1 MKIIRIKNSI
11 KLFEIDNLYD
21 QLNEKSNEKIDLRLP
36 RSIDKY
42 FFSLAPSIIQFAA
55 TWIRSEKKGS
65 LIIDLSLDDIQ
76 TAEKYY
82 EQEIFFPIISMAW
95 NDIKI
100 CNLAG
105 DNLRPF
111 LRQFQNKFILQ
122 MRKAKAM
129 KGEKL
134 LLLNLDHFDAE
145 SGILSFFE
153 NNGSFDA
160 VEHDLNVILKQPITS
175 DVIKY
180 ARSKAEIEK
189 KFGDIVGIIFELMKN
204 TFEWG
209 KKNELGVP
217 WNPNI
222 RGLYIRAY
230 KNNLKNILSENASD
244 KNIIEYFSHP
254 SLEINDSHEVFFIEI
269 SVFDTGS
276 GFIKKFNNK
285 MNLKDD
291 FEILKSCLIKHQ
303 TSSQGNLENDKG
315 IGLDRI
321 LNSIDDNGFIRI
333 KTDKYCVFRNM
344 IKDRYR
350 LSENYN
356 PDIMQLF
363 DWQTGSEKLLSLN
376 NDCSGTLVSILYPIS
391 LTNKNDD
398 E

>member
-1 MKIIRIKNSI
+1 MKEIRIKNSI
-11 KLFEIDNLYD
+11 KLFEVDNLYD
-21 QLNEKSNEKIDLRLP
+21 QLNENLSDKIDLRLP
-36 RSIDKY
+36 RSVDKY
-42 FFSLAPSIIQFAA
+42 FFSLAPSLIQFAA
-55 TWIRSEKKGS
+55 TWIRSEKKGK
-65 LIIDLSLDDIQ
+65 LIVDLNLEDTS

-82 EQEIFFPIISMAW
+82 EQEIFFPIISLAW
-95 NDIKI
+95 NDVPIT
-100 CNLAG
+100 NLLG

-111 LRQFQNKFILQ
+111 LRQFQNKFILK
-122 MRKAKAM
+122 MRKAEAM

-134 LLLNLDHFDAE
+134 LLLNLDHFDSE
-145 SGILSFFE
+145 NGILNFFE
-153 NNGSFDA
+153 QNGSFSAIEKDLEA
-160 VEHDLNVILKQPITS
+160 VLKKPLTS

-189 KFGDIVGIIFELMKN
+189 KFSDVVGIIFELMKN

-209 KKNELGVP
+209 KENELGVP

-222 RGLYIRAY
+222 RGLYVRSY
-230 KNNLKNILSENASD
+230 KKNQANVLSENGSD
-244 KNIIEYFSHP
+244 NNISEYFSNQ
-254 SLEINDSHEVFFIEI
+254 SLETNESQQLFFIEI

-285 MNLKDD
+285 TKIKDD
-291 FEILKSCLIKHQ
+291 FTILKSCLIKHQ
-303 TSSQGNLENDKG
+303 TSSTGNLENDKG

-321 LNSIDDNGFIRI
+321 LSLLDDNGFIRI
-333 KTDKYCVFRNM
+333 KTDKYCVYRNM

-356 PDIMQLF
+356 PDIMQIF

-376 NDCSGTLVSILYPIS
+376 KECSGTIVSVLYPIS
-391 LTNKNDD
+391 FTNKNDD